1 MTVKAMR
8 AYACPFFG
16 FSNHSR
22 PSNASMMRPTKI
34 EIVSVT
40 VRAIPAPCPSTT
52 RVLSEPRPVAEIG
65 HRALRCVL
73 QITVLV

>member
-1 MTVKAMR
+1 MR

-22 PSNASMMRPTKI
+22 PSNASMMRPTAI
-34 EIVSVT
+34 EITSVT
-40 VRAIPAPCPSTT
+40 VRARLGLCPSTT
-52 RVLSEPRPVAEIG
+52 RVLPEPRPVAEIG